1 MIGLI
6 FGETKLPLEILKKVK
21 KQKIKYLIIDLTKK
35 KIFRKNNFSYSVS
48 IGQFGKII
56 KILQLNKC
64 KKVLFAG
71 KVKKPNFSK
80 LKLDFKGIYYIPR
93 ILKLLKLEMPLF
105 LKK

>member
-6 FGETKLPLEILKKVK
+6 FGETDFPKQILKKIKNK
-21 KQKIKYLIIDLTKK
+21 KKYLILDLTINKK
-35 KIFRKNNFSYSVS
+35 FKKNKNSFSVS

-56 KILQLNKC
+56 KILQEHNC

-80 LKLDFKGIYYIPR
+80 
-93 ILKLLKLEMPLF
+93 
-105 LKK
+105 